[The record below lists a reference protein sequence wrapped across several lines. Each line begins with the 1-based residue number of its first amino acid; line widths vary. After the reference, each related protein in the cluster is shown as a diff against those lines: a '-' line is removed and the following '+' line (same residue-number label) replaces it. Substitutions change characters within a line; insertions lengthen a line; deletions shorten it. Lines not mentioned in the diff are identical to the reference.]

1 MGDLTPSRIDPLGEA
16 PENRHDTPS
25 RRPVVKKKASD
36 TPAPV
41 PPPVE
46 TEKEEDHQLDEL
58 A

>member
-16 PENRHDTPS
+16 AENRHDTPS
-25 RRPVVKKKASD
+25 RKPAVKRKASD
-36 TPAPV
+36 KPAPA

-46 TEKEEDHQLDEL
+46 SEKEEDHQLDEL

>member
-16 PENRHDTPS
+16 PENRNDTPS
-25 RRPVVKKKASD
+25 RRPIVKKKPSD
-36 TPAPV
+36 TPTLV

-46 TEKEEDHQLDEL
+46 TEKEDDHQLDEL